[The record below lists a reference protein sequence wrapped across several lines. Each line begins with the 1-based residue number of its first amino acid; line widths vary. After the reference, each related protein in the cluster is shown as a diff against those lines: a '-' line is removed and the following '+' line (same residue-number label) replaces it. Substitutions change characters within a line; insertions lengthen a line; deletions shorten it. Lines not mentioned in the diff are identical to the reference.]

1 MIYSSTVVDIS
12 NSPVRTQDGNIM
24 EFSEFAIQK
33 LLQET
38 GQSEHLTLLFAWRG
52 EVVNKLSCSP
62 GNKIQVILE
71 GMCPEQEL

>member
-1 MIYSSTVVDIS
+1 
-12 NSPVRTQDGNIM
+12 M